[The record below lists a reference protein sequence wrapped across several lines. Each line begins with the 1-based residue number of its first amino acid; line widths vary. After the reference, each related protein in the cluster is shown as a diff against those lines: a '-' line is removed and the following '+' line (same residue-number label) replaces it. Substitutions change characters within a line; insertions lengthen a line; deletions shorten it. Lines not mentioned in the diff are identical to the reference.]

1 MSISDKTQLTQFIK
15 ERAQSLGFAQC
26 GIAPAERLTNEE
38 PKVLEWLEKGY
49 NGTMAYMANH
59 FDKRMDPTL
68 LVEGAQSVIVV
79 LFYYYPPVKQRDD
92 SLYKVSKYAYGED
105 YHEVLKTK
113 LHALGDSLSQHI
125 PDATFRAFVDSA
137 PVMERSWAVKA
148 GLGWTGK
155 HSLLIVP
162 RKGSYFFIGEL
173 VTNVVLDY
181 DKPFIGNL
189 CGACMQCMIS
199 CPTGAIVAPGV
210 VDARK
215 CISYQTIELKDD
227 EVPVEFQGQN
237 KEWVYGCD
245 VCQDACPWNRKA
257 EGHDH
262 ADFQPNDSLLEL
274 SNNEWDALDEDRYKI
289 LFKGSAIKR
298 AKYKGLKRNIS
309 FLKQG
314 RSK

>member
-1 MSISDKTQLTQFIK
+1 MPRSDKTQLTQFIK
-15 ERAQSLGFAQC
+15 ARTLELGFAQC
-26 GIAPAERLTNEE
+26 GIAKAERLDKEE
-38 PKVLEWLEKGY
+38 PKVIEWLEKGY

-68 LVEGAQSVIVV
+68 LLEGAKSVIVV
-79 LFYYYPPVKQRDD
+79 LFYYYPPVKQRED
-92 SLYKVSKYAYGED
+92 SLYKISKYAYGED
-105 YHEVLKTK
+105 YHEVIKRK
-113 LHALGDSLSQHI
+113 LYDLGSSLIQQV

-137 PVMERSWAVKA
+137 PVLERAWAVKA

-173 VTNVVLDY
+173 VTNVEFEY

-199 CPTGAIVAPGV
+199 CPTGAIIAPGV

-215 CISYQTIELKDD
+215 CISYQTIELKDN
-227 EVPVEFQGQN
+227 ELPVEYQELN
-237 KEWVYGCD
+237 KEWIYGCD

-257 EGHDH
+257 EGHHH
-262 ADFQPNDSLLEL
+262 ADFQPNPSLLEL
-274 SNNEWDALDEDRYKI
+274 SNSEWEELDEERYKI
-289 LFKGSAIKR
+289 LFKKSAIKR
-298 AKYKGLKRNIS
+298 AKYKGLKRNIK
-309 FLKQG
+309 FLK
-314 RSK
+314 KF